1 MKYITTYIQGNMT
14 ERGKMKKNYKK
25 QITLSILTIFLALSL
40 LLSFTSWHSGS
51 TEDMETFKVAR
62 GNIIQTI
69 TSSGF
74 VDTSQQKNYS
84 LQTSGEVLKSLKKG
98 ELFKKGDV
106 ILEADNSRTQL
117 LIEQA
122 EENLKIA
129 ENSLDLAKLS
139 YKQALDS
146 NHISIQLAGE
156 DAKLSEQAAQNAM
169 VSLNNA
175 NRYLSAVE
183 QHSEIPSYQKEQAAS
198 SVNTAE
204 GAYNQALINQSMTYW
219 SDLSNMQTAANQIK
233 ITAENIK
240 QAESQLALSK
250 ISLNLAKLDL
260 DNNVIYAPFDGL
272 VLASALSEGESAN
285 PGVGAISIIKSDHII
300 KSDINETDILKLIVG
315 DEVEIT
321 LDAYPED
328 TFMGNIIEI
337 SPISQ
342 NLGGIVSF
350 EITVRPKKQDKY
362 KLLYGLSA
370 NLSITTS
377 KAENVLYIPIE
388 AVYDRDNK
396 NYVYVLSK
404 DSKIEKREITT
415 GLYNYDYVE
424 IKKGLSEGE
433 TIILSSNIEDIE
445 SSNSRGIFG
454 RFLPGKS
461 W

>member
-1 MKYITTYIQGNMT
+1 
-14 ERGKMKKNYKK
+14 MKKNYKR
-25 QITLSILTIFLALSL
+25 QITLPILTIFLALSL
-40 LLSFTSWHSGS
+40 LLSFTSCRSGS
-51 TEDMETFKVAR
+51 TEDIETVKVAR
-62 GNIIQTI
+62 GDIIQII

-74 VDTSQQKNYS
+74 VDASQQKNYS

-106 ILEADNSRTQL
+106 ILEVDNSRTQL
-117 LIEQA
+117 LVKQA

-129 ENSLDLAKLS
+129 ENSLGLAKLS

-156 DAKLSEQAAQNAM
+156 NAKLSEQAAQNAM

-175 NRYLSAVE
+175 NRYLSAVK

-198 SVNTAE
+198 SVDTAG
-204 GAYNQALINQSMTYW
+204 GAYDQALINQSMTYW
-219 SDLSNMQTAANQIK
+219 SGLSNMQTAANQIE

-240 QAESQLALSK
+240 QAESQLTLSE
-250 ISLNLAKLDL
+250 ISLNLTKLDL
-260 DNNVIYAPFDGL
+260 DDNVIYAPFDGVVL
-272 VLASALSEGESAN
+272 VSALSEGESVN
-285 PGVGAISIIKSDHII
+285 PGAAAISIIKSDYIV
-300 KSDINETDILKLIVG
+300 KSNISETDILKLTVDG
-315 DEVEIT
+315 EVEIT

-350 EITVRPKKQDKY
+350 EITVRPKEQDNY

-370 NLSITTS
+370 NLSIITS

-415 GLYNYDYVE
+415 GLCNYDYIE

-433 TIILSSNIEDIE
+433 TIIVSANIEDIE
-445 SSNSRGIFG
+445 SSNGRSGIFG
-454 RFLPGKS
+454 RFLPGNH
-461 W
+461 

>member
-1 MKYITTYIQGNMT
+1 
-14 ERGKMKKNYKK
+14 MKKNYKR
-25 QITLSILTIFLALSL
+25 QITLPILTIFIALSL
-40 LLSFTSWHSGS
+40 LLSFTSCRSGS
-51 TEDMETFKVAR
+51 TEDIETVKVAR
-62 GNIIQTI
+62 GDIIQII

-74 VDTSQQKNYS
+74 VDASQQKNYS

-106 ILEADNSRTQL
+106 ILEVDNSRTQL
-117 LIEQA
+117 LVKQA

-129 ENSLDLAKLS
+129 ENSLGLAKLS

-156 DAKLSEQAAQNAM
+156 NAKLSEQAAQNAM

-175 NRYLSAVE
+175 NRYLSAVK

-198 SVNTAE
+198 SVDTAG
-204 GAYNQALINQSMTYW
+204 GAYDQALINQSMTYW
-219 SDLSNMQTAANQIK
+219 SGLSNMQTAANQIE

-240 QAESQLALSK
+240 QAESQLTLSE
-250 ISLNLAKLDL
+250 ISLNLTKLDL
-260 DNNVIYAPFDGL
+260 DDNAIYAPFDGVVL
-272 VLASALSEGESAN
+272 VSALSEGESVN
-285 PGVGAISIIKSDHII
+285 PGAAAISIIKSDYIV
-300 KSDINETDILKLIVG
+300 KSNISETDILKMTVDG
-315 DEVEIT
+315 EVEIT

-342 NLGGIVSF
+342 NVGCVKAFS
-350 EITVRPKKQDKY
+350 ITVRPKEQDNH

-370 NLSITTS
+370 NLSIITS
-377 KAENVLYIPIE
+377 KAKNVLYIPIE

-415 GLYNYDYVE
+415 GLYNYDYIE

-433 TIILSSNIEDIE
+433 TIIVSSNVEDIE

-454 RFLPGKS
+454 RFLPDNH
-461 W
+461 

>member
-1 MKYITTYIQGNMT
+1 
-14 ERGKMKKNYKK
+14 MKKNYKR
-25 QITLSILTIFLALSL
+25 QRTLPILIIFLALSL
-40 LLSFTSWHSGS
+40 LLSFTSCRSGS
-51 TEDMETFKVAR
+51 TEDIETFKVAR
-62 GNIIQTI
+62 GDIIQTI

-74 VDTSQQKNYS
+74 VDASQQKNYS

-106 ILEADNSRTQL
+106 ILEVDNSRTQL
-117 LIEQA
+117 LVKQA

-129 ENSLDLAKLS
+129 ENSLGLAKLS

-156 DAKLSEQAAQNAM
+156 NAKLSEQAAQNAM

-175 NRYLSAVE
+175 NRYLSAVK

-198 SVNTAE
+198 NVDTAG
-204 GAYNQALINQSMTYW
+204 GAYDQALINQSMTYW
-219 SDLSNMQTAANQIK
+219 SGLSNMQTAANQIE

-240 QAESQLALSK
+240 QAESQLALSE
-250 ISLNLAKLDL
+250 ISLNLTKLDL
-260 DNNVIYAPFDGL
+260 DDNVIYAPFDGV
-272 VLASALSEGESAN
+272 VLTSMLSEGELAN
-285 PGVGAISIIKSDHII
+285 PGAAAISIIKSDYIV
-300 KSDINETDILKLIVG
+300 KSNISETDILKLTVG
-315 DEVEIT
+315 GEVEIT

-350 EITVRPKKQDKY
+350 EITVRPKEQDNY

-370 NLSITTS
+370 NLSITIS

-396 NYVYVLSK
+396 NYVYVLSE
-404 DSKIEKREITT
+404 DSKIEKREVTT
-415 GLYNYDYVE
+415 GLYNYDYIE
-424 IKKGLSEGE
+424 IKKGLYEGE
-433 TIILSSNIEDIE
+433 TIVVSSNIEDIE
-445 SSNSRGIFG
+445 SSNGSSGIFG
-454 RFLPGKS
+454 RFLPDNH
-461 W
+461 

>member
-1 MKYITTYIQGNMT
+1 M
-14 ERGKMKKNYKK
+14 ERGKMKKNYKR
-25 QITLSILTIFLALSL
+25 QITLPILTIFLALSL
-40 LLSFTSWHSGS
+40 LLSFTSCSSGS
-51 TEDMETFKVAR
+51 AEDIETFKVAR
-62 GNIIQTI
+62 GDIIQTI

-74 VDTSQQKNYS
+74 VDASQQKNYS

-106 ILEADNSRTQL
+106 ILEVDNSRTQL

-156 DAKLSEQAAQNAM
+156 NAKLSEQAAQNAM
-169 VSLNNA
+169 ISLNNA
-175 NRYLSAVE
+175 NRYLSAVK
-183 QHSEIPSYQKEQAAS
+183 QHSEIPSYQKEQTAS
-198 SVNTAE
+198 NVDTAE
-204 GAYNQALINQSMTYW
+204 GAYDQALINQSITYW
-219 SDLSNMQTAANQIK
+219 SGLSNTQTAANQIK

-240 QAESQLALSK
+240 QTESQFALSG
-250 ISLNLAKLDL
+250 ISLNLVKLDL
-260 DNNVIYAPFDGL
+260 DNNVIYAPFDGV
-272 VLASALSEGESAN
+272 VLTSALSEGESAN
-285 PGVGAISIIKSDHII
+285 PGVIAISVIKSDYII
-300 KSDINETDILKLIVG
+300 RSDINETDILKLTAG

-350 EITVRPKKQDKY
+350 EITVRPEEQDSR
-362 KLLYGLSA
+362 KLFYGLSA
-370 NLSITTS
+370 NLSITIS
-377 KAENVLYIPIE
+377 KAENILYIPIE

-396 NYVYVLSK
+396 NYVYVLSE
-404 DSKIEKREITT
+404 DSKIEKREVTA
-415 GLYNYDYVE
+415 GLYNYDYIE

-433 TIILSSNIEDIE
+433 TIIVSSNIEDIE
-445 SSNSRGIFG
+445 SSNSSGILR
-454 RFLPGKS
+454 RFLPGNH
-461 W
+461 

>member
-1 MKYITTYIQGNMT
+1 MT

-25 QITLSILTIFLALSL
+25 QITLPILTIFLALSL
-40 LLSFTSWHSGS
+40 LLSFTSCRSGS
-51 TEDMETFKVAR
+51 AEDIETFKVTR
-62 GNIIQTI
+62 GDIIQTV

-74 VDTSQQKNYS
+74 VDASQQKNYS

-106 ILEADNSRTQL
+106 ILEVDNSRTQL

-129 ENSLDLAKLS
+129 ENSLELAKLS

-156 DAKLSEQAAQNAM
+156 NAKLSEQAAQNAM

-175 NRYLSAVE
+175 NRYLSAVK

-198 SVNTAE
+198 NVDTTE
-204 GAYNQALINQSMTYW
+204 GAYSQALINQSITYW
-219 SDLSNMQTAANQIK
+219 SSLSNMQTAANQIK
-233 ITAENIK
+233 ITAANIK
-240 QAESQLALSK
+240 QAESQLALSE
-250 ISLNLAKLDL
+250 ISLNLARLDL
-260 DNNVIYAPFDGL
+260 DNNVIYAPFDGA
-272 VLASALSEGESAN
+272 VFTSMLSEGELAN
-285 PGVGAISIIKSDHII
+285 PGVAAISIIKSDYII
-300 KSDINETDILKLIVG
+300 KSNINETDILKLTVG
-315 DEVEIT
+315 GEVEIT

-350 EITVRPKKQDKY
+350 EITVRPEEQDNR
-362 KLLYGLSA
+362 KLFYGLSA
-370 NLSITTS
+370 NLSITVS
-377 KAENVLYIPIE
+377 KAESILYIPIE

-396 NYVYVLSK
+396 NYVYVLSE
-404 DSKIEKREITT
+404 DSKIEKREVTT
-415 GLYNYDYVE
+415 GLYNYDYIE

-433 TIILSSNIEDIE
+433 TIIVSSNIEDIE
-445 SSNSRGIFG
+445 SSNSGGIFG
-454 RFLPGKS
+454 RFLPGNH
-461 W
+461 

>member
-1 MKYITTYIQGNMT
+1 
-14 ERGKMKKNYKK
+14 MKKNYKR
-25 QITLSILTIFLALSL
+25 QITLPILTIFLALSL
-40 LLSFTSWHSGS
+40 LLSFTSCRSGS
-51 TEDMETFKVAR
+51 TEDIETVKVAR
-62 GNIIQTI
+62 GDIIQII

-74 VDTSQQKNYS
+74 VDASQQKNYS
-84 LQTSGEVLKSLKKG
+84 LHTSGEVLKSLKKG

-106 ILEADNSRTQL
+106 LLEVDNSRTQL
-117 LIEQA
+117 LVKQA

-129 ENSLDLAKLS
+129 ENSLGLAKLS

-156 DAKLSEQAAQNAM
+156 NAKLSEQAAQNAM

-175 NRYLSAVE
+175 NRYLSAVK

-198 SVNTAE
+198 SVDTAG
-204 GAYNQALINQSMTYW
+204 GAYDQALINQSMTYW
-219 SDLSNMQTAANQIK
+219 SGLSNMQTAANQIE

-240 QAESQLALSK
+240 QAESQLTLSE
-250 ISLNLAKLDL
+250 ISLNLTKLDL
-260 DNNVIYAPFDGL
+260 DDNAIYAPFDGVVL
-272 VLASALSEGESAN
+272 VSALSEGESVN
-285 PGVGAISIIKSDHII
+285 PGAAAISIIKSDYIV
-300 KSDINETDILKLIVG
+300 KSNISETDILKMTVDG
-315 DEVEIT
+315 EVEIT

-342 NLGGIVSF
+342 NLGGIVLF
-350 EITVRPKKQDKY
+350 EITVRPKEQDNH

-370 NLSITTS
+370 NLSIITS

-415 GLYNYDYVE
+415 GLYNYDYIE

-433 TIILSSNIEDIE
+433 TIIVSSNVEDIE

-454 RFLPGKS
+454 RFLPDNH
-461 W
+461 